1 MNTFNKGEWSELYA
15 VLKVITE
22 GKFNV
27 ADENSEVY
35 ENLSYEIIRVII
47 NELYQNGEKSFYYDK
62 ENIKIEYNKN
72 ISYIKTSEFQKICDI
87 ILNEIKTKEKD
98 GKATFEIKEINDFI
112 QNLEI
117 KVKAKAKAKSDLK
130 AQIKDYVTATEPILT
145 YSIKSKLGNPATLF
159 NASGKTDFIYEL
171 STFDENKLNSINSEH
186 SLPERL
192 KLIKK
197 EGIVKFNSVKSN
209 TLKNNLIF
217 IDGDLIEIIGNLL
230 LYSYEYEVKHICDIV
245 EKLNKNNPLN
255 YDSTLIKNNIYQNKL
270 EKFIRAASFGM
281 FPGKIWDGKEE
292 ITGGILIVKKTGD
305 IVLLD
310 NIYHKEQLNSYLIKN
325 TKLDTPSS
333 NRYHIMKVYKEN
345 NKYYFTLNLQIRF
358 L

>member
-1 MNTFNKGEWSELYA
+1 MNYSEK
-15 VLKVITE
+15 VKKKFIVIT
-22 GKFNV
+22 
-27 ADENSEVY
+27 
-35 ENLSYEIIRVII
+35 
-47 NELYQNGEKSFYYDK
+47 
-62 ENIKIEYNKN
+62 KIEK
-72 ISYIKTSEFQKICDI
+72 
-87 ILNEIKTKEKD
+87 
-98 GKATFEIKEINDFI
+98 
-112 QNLEI
+112 
-117 KVKAKAKAKSDLK
+117 
-130 AQIKDYVTATEPILT
+130 
-145 YSIKSKLGNPATLF
+145 
-159 NASGKTDFIYEL
+159 
-171 STFDENKLNSINSEH
+171 
-186 SLPERL
+186 
-192 KLIKK
+192 
-197 EGIVKFNSVKSN
+197 
-209 TLKNNLIF
+209 
-217 IDGDLIEIIGNLL
+217 
-230 LYSYEYEVKHICDIV
+230 VKHICDIV

-270 EKFIRAASFGM
+270 VKFIRAASFGM